1 MVENQIIDM
10 HDISYA
16 YIRLYRQLRNYI
28 WPYETVEHIAELEI
42 AIHNRFPN
50 LQDVRKYFNLL
61 CNDIRRSE
69 IKDEDLDRAVEQF
82 KSYIESEGST
92 VYATLPKTEEV
103 YPNENKEIQ

>member
-1 MVENQIIDM
+1 MVEKQIIDM

-42 AIHNRFPN
+42 AVHNRFPN
-50 LQDVRKYFNLL
+50 LQDVRKYFYLL
-61 CNDIRRSE
+61 CQDIRRSDVE
-69 IKDEDLDRAVEQF
+69 DEDLDKAVEQF
-82 KSYIESEGST
+82 KSYVDSDDV

-103 YPNENKEIQ
+103 YLVENKEI